1 MGETINLCPD
11 QTNPKAT
18 ALQRDVHQQLSNALE
33 RRLDLSVDKV
43 DDVLQQNVGGE
54 LFGAR
59 RAVGQAELEAGEGA
73 ACRRRPLLFQLL
85 LRRLGRPLALLLADL
100 GRLVAGRPIGPVDSI
115 QNSVPSAQTGGGG
128 LLSRTERQGFPLR
141 LFFFYTI

>member
-59 RAVGQAELEAGEGA
+59 RAVGQAELEAGGRGGGPPTPAPVSA
-73 ACRRRPLLFQLL
+73 APAPP
-85 LRRLGRPLALLLADL
+85 G
-100 GRLVAGRPIGPVDSI
+100 
-115 QNSVPSAQTGGGG
+115 PSACAPP
-128 LLSRTERQGFPLR
+128 R
-141 LFFFYTI
+141 